1 MRRLAAAVGQWLGL
15 AALYLGFAGSVET
28 AEIMAAAAT
37 ATCIVGLIFWCRHG
51 RATAL
56 RTRTSW
62 LHILPLVVRAVA
74 IEAVVV
80 GAALL
85 RTLVRVRVRAQG
97 EVLSQPFDPG
107 DQSPRAAGRRA
118 VAVLAASAA
127 PDGYVL
133 AIRENSLLLHRLV
146 PRPTASDR
154 RWPI

>member
-1 MRRLAAAVGQWLGL
+1 MRGLAAAVGQWVGA
-15 AALYLGFAGSVET
+15 AALYLGFAGSAET
-28 AEIMAAAAT
+28 AEIIAAAVT
-37 ATCIVGLIFWCRHG
+37 ATFIVGFVFWCRHA

-56 RTRTSW
+56 RTQISW
-62 LHILPLVVRAVA
+62 LHILPRVPRAVA

-85 RTLVRVRVRAQG
+85 RTLVRVPAQG
-97 EVLSQPFDPG
+97 EVLSQPFNPG

-133 AIRENSLLLHRLV
+133 TIREDSLLLHRLV